1 MPYLTKYHITNQS
14 ARVLL
19 HPIAATLGELE
30 RRTRHYVE
38 RVNLDPGDDVTLI
51 AASEAIARARAEVE
65 RLISDSG
72 ASR

>member
-1 MPYLTKYHITNQS
+1 MPYYSKYHVSAHS

-19 HPIAATLGELE
+19 QPFAATLGELE

-38 RVNLDPGDDVTLI
+38 RVNLDPGADASLT

-65 RLISDSG
+65 RLLSDAG
-72 ASR
+72 AAR